1 MLGRSVK
8 RLLRGEVR
16 KMGLVITP
24 ENNVYLRR
32 LRDEWIREGREEG
45 LKEGLERG
53 KKEGLKEGLE
63 RGLEKARRELV
74 LNVYRNTGL
83 SAEEIARMLSLP
95 EEFVKEVLGKN

>member
-1 MLGRSVK
+1 
-8 RLLRGEVR
+8 
-16 KMGLVITP
+16 MGLVITP

-32 LRDEWIREGREEG
+32 LRDEWIR
-45 LKEGLERG
+45 EGLERG

-74 LNVYRNTGL
+74 LNVHRNTGL